1 MRSGVIR
8 IRVRCWRRWRMTS
21 CPAANGM
28 RWVNP
33 SMATASPS
41 RMVDSTAAAS
51 GRKRDMPTAVGAL
64 KVAINR
70 DFLDVTLRLMTR
82 LTWYMA
88 WYLETKETK
97 GDRYH
102 YGRDSPAQ
110 PEADQHHRRR
120 YAR

>member
-8 IRVRCWRRWRMTS
+8 IRVRWRRRWRMTS

-51 GRKRDMPTAVGAL
+51 GRKRDMPSAVGAL
-64 KVAINR
+64 KVAINLA
-70 DFLDVTLRLMTR
+70 FLDVTLRLITC
-82 LTWYMA
+82 LTWYRV
-88 WYLETKETK
+88 WYPETK